1 MLAPRRVAATLKA
14 ARLSPWA
21 AKRSM
26 VGLLRVLLPVHDAID
41 TRQLLLLLRWVMVA
55 AGVLVLVRR
64 VLPRVRLRLR

>member
-41 TRQLLLLLRWVMVA
+41 TGQLLLLLRRVMVA
-55 AGVLVLVRR
+55 AGVLLRR